1 MEMQES
7 NSPKNDLIYQNT
19 QNDGSN
25 NGWHILSLL
34 SWILFICTIWNS
46 YINREF
52 NLSAKF
58 LEYFISAGVREYNY
72 IWVRGES
79 AWLILFIF
87 LISLLGFATYLI
99 FTTFMKNQN
108 LYDGML
114 GNWSKFHFIPLFQLC
129 LY

>member
-1 MEMQES
+1 MDLQDS
-7 NSPKNDLIYQNT
+7 NGSKNDLIYQNMNI

-46 YINREF
+46 YLNGEF

-58 LEYFISAGVREYNY
+58 FEYFARVEGFNY

-79 AWLILFIF
+79 VWLFLFIF

-99 FTTFMKNQN
+99 FTTFIKSQN
-108 LYDGML
+108 LYDGM
-114 GNWSKFHFIPLFQLC
+114 
-129 LY
+129 